1 MLKVVVIITLLILAW
16 YGNRQYQ
23 YKKFLQDVQTQ
34 IGLEEK
40 VQTTRKFLQDVQTQ
54 IGLEEKVQTAST
66 TTHNMPVPK
75 ARPQRTIS
83 VSKKA
88 IPRFHCDGRQH
99 CSQMRSYEEAKFFLN
114 HCPNTKMD
122 GDRDGVPCE
131 RQFNRYD

>member
-1 MLKVVVIITLLILAW
+1 MLKGVLIVILLILAW

-23 YKKFLQDVQTQ
+23 HKKFLQEVQTQ
-34 IGLEEK
+34 IELEEK
-40 VQTTRKFLQDVQTQ
+40 VQVKSAVTPTVTVTQVQPQ
-54 IGLEEKVQTAST
+54 QTSRI
-66 TTHNMPVPK
+66 PK
-75 ARPQRTIS
+75 NITP
-83 VSKKA
+83 K
-88 IPRFHCDGRQH
+88 FHCDRRQH

>member
-1 MLKVVVIITLLILAW
+1 MTIIVHKLISKIQHKGLTMLKGVLIVILLILAW

-23 YKKFLQDVQTQ
+23 HKKFLQEVQTQ
-34 IGLEEK
+34 IQLEEK
-40 VQTTRKFLQDVQTQ
+40 VQAKSAVTPTVIVTQVQSQ
-54 IGLEEKVQTAST
+54 QTSR
-66 TTHNMPVPK
+66 VPK
-75 ARPQRTIS
+75 KITP
-83 VSKKA
+83 K
-88 IPRFHCDGRQH
+88 FHCDGRQH